1 MQPDS
6 TAQHVRVYLS
16 EGDTAEHQAAYV
28 AILQLL
34 RREHCAGAT
43 VTRGLMGFTHGRI
56 VTATLADVA
65 TPLPVIIDWVDS
77 AERVQHLLP
86 RLSQLA
92 PESLITVATV
102 TVVHAPA
109 RAVQEVPDDLRVR
122 DIMTPVDKV
131 IAAPADASVHD
142 LVVWLLRQGRHALP
156 VLGAERRVVGIVTNR
171 DLVERAGLPLRLELL
186 RALGDP
192 DDPAVAS
199 QLAGLHGAGQTAAA
213 IMAAPVVTV
222 GPDLPVH
229 QAAKLLLQRR
239 LKRLPVVDPAN
250 HLLGI
255 VSRFD
260 ILKAATGNGPPRE
273 TPVPVR
279 PPPGPAPR
287 QIGAVMNRYVPAV
300 RPATPLP
307 DVLDAVMATRLHRA
321 VVVDDAGQPVGMV
334 VDTDLM
340 QRVTPAAHPGLVQ
353 RLMHQ
358 VLTPTGES
366 RAAWQRLTG
375 QQAADVMRPLAEIL
389 VVRDD
394 AALPDVIDRS
404 LARKL
409 KLIVVVDEAG
419 RVVGMADRADLLA
432 ALAAS

>member
-1 MQPDS
+1 MQPGN
-6 TAQHVRVYLS
+6 TAQHVRIYLS
-16 EGDTAEHQAAYV
+16 EGDTSEHQAAYL

-77 AERVQHLLP
+77 AERVQRLLP

-92 PESLITVATV
+92 PESLMTVADV

-122 DIMTPVDKV
+122 DIMTPAEQV
-131 IAAPADASVHD
+131 IAAPEDAGVHE
-142 LVVWLLRQGRHALP
+142 LVVGLLRQGRHALP
-156 VLGAERRVVGIVTNR
+156 VLDAERRVVGIITNR

-186 RALGDP
+186 RVLGNP

-199 QLAGLHGAGQTAAA
+199 QLAELHGAGQTAAA
-213 IMAAPVVTV
+213 IMTAPAVTV

-260 ILKAATGNGPPRE
+260 ILKAAIGNGQPRE
-273 TPVPVR
+273 ALAPVH
-279 PPPGPAPR
+279 PPGPAPR
-287 QIGAVMNRYVPAV
+287 QIGAVMNRYVPTV
-300 RPATPLP
+300 RSATPLP

-340 QRVTPAAHPGLVQ
+340 QRVTPAAHPSLVQ

-358 VLTPTGES
+358 VLPPTGES

-375 QQAADVMRPLAEIL
+375 QQAADIMRPLAEIL

-394 AALPDVIDRS
+394 AALPDVIDRA

-409 KLIVVVDEAG
+409 KLIVVVDQAG
-419 RVVGMADRADLLA
+419 RVAGMADRADLLA
-432 ALAAS
+432 ALAAG